1 MNNLTKR
8 IIFGAIYIAI
18 IILATTT
25 TNYAFAII
33 FGTFM
38 LFCTYEFNKMNK
50 VKSVVPYLINSSL
63 FLISIYYYLLDDI
76 QCSKRIALILLFIV
90 FFNFIIEL
98 RNKQNTISSNLA
110 NSFISAFYIGIPFML
125 LTSIYHKNEF
135 YTFNIVLGIFILLWV
150 NDSFAYLVGKN
161 FGKHKLF
168 ERISPKKTIE
178 GFIGGLVFTLIAGVI
193 IAKYNPIHLHN
204 IKEHMYPM
212 WTIVSLIISV
222 FGTIGDLIESMFKR
236 QAGVKDS
243 SNLIPGHGGF
253 LDRLDSFIFVVPFI
267 FIFLNLFS

>member
-18 IILATTT
+18 VILATTT

-33 FGTFM
+33 FGAFM

-50 VKSVVPYLINSSL
+50 VKSVFPYLINFGL
-63 FLISIYYYLLDDI
+63 FLSVTSYYLFKNSIDI
-76 QCSKRIALILLFIV
+76 SYMLLFIV
-90 FFNFIIEL
+90 LLITSFTFINEL
-98 RNKQNTISSNLA
+98 FQKNKTNNISTTFTN
-110 NSFISAFYIGIPFML
+110 IFYIGLPFTL
-125 LTSIYHKNEF
+125 LILIYNNSSFEII
-135 YTFNIVLGIFILLWV
+135 NIALAIFILLWV

-161 FGKHKLF
+161 FGKNKLF

-178 GFIGGLVFTLIAGVI
+178 GFIGGLIFTLIAGII
-193 IAKYNPIHLHN
+193 IAKYNQIYMHDV
-204 IKEHMYPM
+204 KEHLYPT
-212 WTIVSLIISV
+212 WIIIALIVSI

-236 QAGVKDS
+236 QAGIKDS

-253 LDRLDSFIFVVPFI
+253 LDRLDSFIFVIPFI
-267 FIFLNLFS
+267 FIYLNLFS